1 MEFSID
7 IYNKLVSFIDDSKKN
22 KNYELEIRFK
32 NNKISSELY
41 QKILNKLTF
50 STENNGLGF
59 LFELKNT
66 LDISI
71 DSSENNNSQRLSIS
85 GINDIKKYWLNNEL
99 DRLSYIFIEKE
110 RINKIDDNNENL
122 YFTCKIESS
131 TQKYKIENDIIL
143 FEFRSFYKHLSKTI
157 FPSSNIVKVTLLDLE
172 KKFESY
178 NSS

>member
-1 MEFSID
+1 MLL
-7 IYNKLVSFIDDSKKN
+7 YN
-22 KNYELEIRFK
+22 
-32 NNKISSELY
+32 ISYNLGNVVTILY
-41 QKILNKLTF
+41 
-50 STENNGLGF
+50 
-59 LFELKNT
+59 
-66 LDISI
+66 
-71 DSSENNNSQRLSIS
+71 
-85 GINDIKKYWLNNEL
+85 
-99 DRLSYIFIEKE
+99 
-110 RINKIDDNNENL
+110 NKIDDNNENL